1 MKSQKYALEIA
12 NTIGDF
18 ISTYQ
23 QNDRKELRVLI
34 DSIRTS
40 KKVFL
45 LGAGRSG
52 LVSKFFG
59 MRLMHLGIQVH
70 LWGDCTTPR
79 VEAEDLVIAISAS
92 GETSTVLAAMQKAAL
107 EGAMLATITHA
118 KPSAIAN
125 LCDLVIHLPKPEKE
139 KLSLNSLPLGSLF
152 ELSSLLLMEGMIA
165 EMMQENSIHEDRL
178 RQRHNILE

>member
-1 MKSQKYALEIA
+1 MKSPEHALEIA
-12 NTIGDF
+12 NAIWNFISIYHQNDHQELKDF
-18 ISTYQ
+18 I
-23 QNDRKELRVLI
+23 VA
-34 DSIRTS
+34 IRS
-40 KKVFL
+40 SRKVFL

-92 GETSTVLAAMQKAAL
+92 GETPTVFTGMQRAAQ
-107 EGAMLATITHA
+107 EGATLASITQA
-118 KPSAIAN
+118 KSSSIAN
-125 LCDLVIHLPKPEKE
+125 ICDLVIDLPKPRKE
-139 KLSLNSLPLGSLF
+139 TRSINSLPLGSLF
-152 ELSSLLLMEGMIA
+152 ELSSLLLLEGMIA
-165 EMMQENSIHEDRL
+165 EMMHDHAIHEDSL

>member
-1 MKSQKYALEIA
+1 MEPQEHALKIV

-18 ISTYQ
+18 IATCN
-23 QNDRKELRVLI
+23 QNNHKEFGDLI
-34 DSIRTS
+34 EAIRTS
-40 KKVFL
+40 RKIFL

-79 VEAEDLVIAISAS
+79 VETDDLVIAISAS
-92 GETSTVLAAMQKAAL
+92 GETSTVFAAMQKAAL
-107 EGAMLATITHA
+107 EGATLAIITQTRMS
-118 KPSAIAN
+118 PIAN
-125 LCDLVIHLPKPEKE
+125 LCDLVIDLPKPEKE
-139 KLSLNSLPLGSLF
+139 TTLIYSLPLGSLF
-152 ELSSLLLMEGMIA
+152 ELSSLLLLEGIIA
-165 EMMQENSIHEDRL
+165 GMMHEDSIPEDKL